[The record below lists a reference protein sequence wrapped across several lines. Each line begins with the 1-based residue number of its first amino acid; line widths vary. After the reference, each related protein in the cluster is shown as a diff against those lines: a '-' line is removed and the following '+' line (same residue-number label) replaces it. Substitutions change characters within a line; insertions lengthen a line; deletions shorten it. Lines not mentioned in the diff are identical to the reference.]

1 MVPKAKANIE
11 VQESNAILTITLSR
25 PDRLNILDLE
35 TRKEILRVLETYE
48 SNREIRCLLLTA
60 RGEVFSAGA
69 DIRYLLSLDN
79 KASRE
84 YAGFVRSFLTYVES
98 YPKPVVGAV
107 NGTAVGGGL
116 ELLLVLDI
124 VVASSEAR
132 FGQTELNVGLIP
144 GGGGSQRLPRLIGVR
159 KAKEMIYTG
168 GLLSAEEALRLG
180 LVNIVV
186 EKERLM
192 EEALSV
198 CERVRSKSPMAL
210 KLAKRAINSALS
222 MSLQDGLAFESELY
236 SKILSSRDAKEGLR
250 AFLEKRQ
257 PQYIGDGI
265 G

>member
-1 MVPKAKANIE
+1 
-11 VQESNAILTITLSR
+11 
-25 PDRLNILDLE
+25 
-35 TRKEILRVLETYE
+35 
-48 SNREIRCLLLTA
+48 
-60 RGEVFSAGA
+60 
-69 DIRYLLSLDN
+69 
-79 KASRE
+79 
-84 YAGFVRSFLTYVES
+84 
-98 YPKPVVGAV
+98 
-107 NGTAVGGGL
+107 
-116 ELLLVLDI
+116 
-124 VVASSEAR
+124 
-132 FGQTELNVGLIP
+132 VGLIP

-168 GLLSAEEALRLG
+168 GLLPAEEALRLG

-198 CERVRSKSPMAL
+198 CERVKSKSPTAL

-257 PQYIGDGI
+257 PQYI
-265 G
+265 